1 MEENTEKK
9 KRTRSPNFPTSGLK
23 KALELAMKLYGRYG
37 KHNTAWDVAITYLG
51 YTPKSSAGLQAMA
64 SLSYYGLMNIQGTKS
79 SRKVN
84 ITDLAF
90 SILMD
95 DRENSFD
102 RDSAIQRAALSTT
115 MFNKNRMQYPHDLPA
130 DESLRHELVMT
141 HKFNPASVPDFI
153 KQFKETMAYAKIY
166 ESGIIGEGGE
176 IEDEESEGAEQ
187 EESERHKPPS
197 FLKPPKGRA
206 TGKGQLGK
214 DEMEI
219 AKYPVGKNTYIRLI
233 ASGPIT
239 QKSIEKLSKLLDINK
254 DDFPEDIPESDE
266 SSDN

>member
-9 KRTRSPNFPTSGLK
+9 KRTRSPNFSTSGLE
-23 KALELAMKLYGRYG
+23 KALELARKLYEKY
-37 KHNTAWDVAITYLG
+37 KKYDTAWDVAITSLG

-64 SLSYYGLMNIQGTKS
+64 SLSYYGLIDIQGVKS
-79 SRKVN
+79 SRRVK
-84 ITDLAF
+84 ITTLAF
-90 SILMD
+90 SILLD
-95 DRENSFD
+95 ERE
-102 RDSAIQRAALSTT
+102 DSIERATAIQTAALNPT
-115 MFNKNRMQYPHDLPA
+115 MFYKIRMQYPHDLPA